1 MGIKKENTKNV
12 VDKLNS
18 YALTQKNIEYIEK
31 KLKIIESELSKIKVS
46 KLEENWGGV
55 NNYRIENMEI
65 YNFWGDGIYIGRH
78 LSSNRLHSFNGLI
91 KNVESHNNRRQ
102 GLSIVSAIDL
112 LVERCIF

>member
-46 KLEENWGGV
+46 KLEENREELIIIELK
-55 NNYRIENMEI
+55 NYWMRKQN
-65 YNFWGDGIYIGRH
+65 
-78 LSSNRLHSFNGLI
+78 
-91 KNVESHNNRRQ
+91 
-102 GLSIVSAIDL
+102 
-112 LVERCIF
+112 